1 MVSFRRYSRT
11 KFFPIL
17 YTRLT
22 KSCYDGQRSF
32 INRGCR
38 RVRPG
43 TGVIMSQKILVI
55 EDEPTLA
62 RLLSYNLTQEGYET
76 TVADHGGEGLQMA
89 LQRPFDLIVLDIM
102 LPGMNGFEI
111 LTKLRQ
117 SGQRTPVIILTARN
131 AEEEVVQGLKHGAD
145 DYITKPFG
153 VAELLAR
160 VSAVLRRSGSDE
172 QTKSESAEKIITAGE
187 LAIYPDK
194 YEVVVGG
201 EVVPLRPK
209 EFEVLLYLVQRPGMV
224 ITRDDLMNVVWGF
237 DYIGGQRTVDVH
249 VSSLRKKLE
258 LSQQSV
264 RIESIRGVGY
274 KLVMPRKL
282 VSPK

>member
-1 MVSFRRYSRT
+1 
-11 KFFPIL
+11 
-17 YTRLT
+17 
-22 KSCYDGQRSF
+22 
-32 INRGCR
+32 
-38 RVRPG
+38 
-43 TGVIMSQKILVI
+43 MSHKVLVI

-62 RLLSYNLTQEGYET
+62 RLLSYNMTQEGYET
-76 TVADHGGEGLQMA
+76 TVIDHGAEGLQAA
-89 LQRPFDLIVLDIM
+89 LQHSFDLIILDIM

-117 SGQRTPVIILTARN
+117 NGIRTPIIILTARN

-160 VSAVLRRSGSDE
+160 VSAVLRRTQLDE
-172 QTKSESAEKIITAGE
+172 GKSAIESNEKVISAGE
-187 LAIYPDK
+187 LSIFPEK
-194 YEVVVGG
+194 YEVILNG
-201 EVVPLRPK
+201 ESVPLRPK

-224 ITRDDLMNVVWGF
+224 VTRDDLMNIVWGF

-258 LSQQSV
+258 LGQQSV
-264 RIESIRGVGY
+264 QIESIRGVGY
-274 KLVMPRKL
+274 KLVMPKKL
-282 VSPK
+282 GSSSK

>member
-1 MVSFRRYSRT
+1 
-11 KFFPIL
+11 
-17 YTRLT
+17 
-22 KSCYDGQRSF
+22 
-32 INRGCR
+32 
-38 RVRPG
+38 
-43 TGVIMSQKILVI
+43 MSHKVLVI

-76 TVADHGGEGLQMA
+76 TVIDHGGEGLQTA
-89 LQRPFDLIVLDIM
+89 LQRSFDLVILDIM

-111 LTKLRQ
+111 LTRLRQ
-117 SGQRTPVIILTARN
+117 NGVRTPIIILTARN

-160 VSAVLRRSGSDE
+160 VSAVLRRTQLDE
-172 QTKSESAEKIITAGE
+172 AKPALSNEKVITAGD
-187 LAIYPDK
+187 LSIYPEK
-194 YEVVVGG
+194 YEVILNG
-201 EVVPLRPK
+201 ESIPLRPK

-258 LSQQSV
+258 LGQQSV
-264 RIESIRGVGY
+264 QIESIRGVGY
-274 KLVMPRKL
+274 KLVMPKKL
-282 VSPK
+282 VTPKT

>member
-1 MVSFRRYSRT
+1 MRTGSPFAKLEVSMPH
-11 KFFPIL
+11 K
-17 YTRLT
+17 
-22 KSCYDGQRSF
+22 
-32 INRGCR
+32 
-38 RVRPG
+38 V
-43 TGVIMSQKILVI
+43 LVI

-76 TVADHGGEGLQMA
+76 TVIDHGGEGLQTA
-89 LQRPFDLIVLDIM
+89 LQRSFDLVILDIM
-102 LPGMNGFEI
+102 LPGLNGFEI
-111 LTKLRQ
+111 LNRLRQ
-117 SGQRTPVIILTARN
+117 NGVRTPVIILTARN

-160 VSAVLRRSGSDE
+160 VSAVLRRTQEGDVKPL
-172 QTKSESAEKIITAGE
+172 QTSEKVITAGD
-187 LAIYPDK
+187 LSIYPDK
-194 YEVVVGG
+194 YEVVLNG
-201 EVVPLRPK
+201 ESIPLRPK

-258 LSQQSV
+258 LGQQSV
-264 RIESIRGVGY
+264 QIESIRGVGY
-274 KLVMPRKL
+274 KLVMPKKL
-282 VSPK
+282 ASPKA

>member
-1 MVSFRRYSRT
+1 
-11 KFFPIL
+11 
-17 YTRLT
+17 
-22 KSCYDGQRSF
+22 
-32 INRGCR
+32 
-38 RVRPG
+38 
-43 TGVIMSQKILVI
+43 MSHKVLVI

-76 TVADHGGEGLQMA
+76 TVIDHGSEGLQTA
-89 LQRPFDLIVLDIM
+89 LQRSFDLIILDIM
-102 LPGMNGFEI
+102 LPGMNGFEV
-111 LTKLRQ
+111 LSRLRQ
-117 SGQRTPVIILTARN
+117 HGVRTPVIILTARN

-160 VSAVLRRSGSDE
+160 VSAVLRRTQNEEPTPVASN
-172 QTKSESAEKIITAGE
+172 EKVISVGE
-187 LAIYPDK
+187 LAIYPEK
-194 YEVVVGG
+194 YEVVVNG
-201 EVVPLRPK
+201 EPIPLRPK

-258 LSQQSV
+258 LGQQSV
-264 RIESIRGVGY
+264 QIESIRGVGY
-274 KLVMPRKL
+274 KLVMPKKL
-282 VSPK
+282 ATPKL

>member
-1 MVSFRRYSRT
+1 
-11 KFFPIL
+11 
-17 YTRLT
+17 
-22 KSCYDGQRSF
+22 
-32 INRGCR
+32 
-38 RVRPG
+38 
-43 TGVIMSQKILVI
+43 MSHKVLVI

-76 TVADHGGEGLQMA
+76 TVIDHGGEGLQAA
-89 LQRPFDLIVLDIM
+89 LQRNFDLIILDIM
-102 LPGMNGFEI
+102 LPGLNGFEVLNRI
-111 LTKLRQ
+111 RQ
-117 SGQRTPVIILTARN
+117 NGVRTPVIILTARN

-160 VSAVLRRSGSDE
+160 VSAVLRRTQQDE
-172 QTKSESAEKIITAGE
+172 APPVQSNEKVITVGE
-187 LAIYPDK
+187 LSIYPEK

-201 EVVPLRPK
+201 EPIQLRPK

-258 LSQQSV
+258 LGQNSV
-264 RIESIRGVGY
+264 QIESIRGVGY
-274 KLVMPRKL
+274 KLVMPKKL
-282 VSPK
+282 ASPKN